1 MKTISIRGIDP
12 ELAKKLKQAASEQSK
27 SINQLVLD
35 TLRNGLGIKK
45 EKKYTKTF
53 TDLNHLFGSWSEE
66 EFKTIQKKINND
78 RKIDKDLWY
87 E

>member
-27 SINQLVLD
+27 SLNQLLLD
-35 TLRNGLGIKK
+35 ILRNNFGIQK
-45 EKKYTKTF
+45 EKKYTKIF
-53 TDLNHLFGSWSEE
+53 NDLDDLFGSWSEE
-66 EFKTIQKKINND
+66 EFKTIQEKINHD
-78 RKIDKDLWY
+78 RKIDKELWH

>member
-1 MKTISIRGIDP
+1 MKTMSIRGIDP

-35 TLRNGLGIKK
+35 ILGNSFGIRK
-45 EKKYTKTF
+45 EKKYTKIF
-53 TDLNHLFGSWSEE
+53 NDLDHLFGSWSEE
-66 EFKTIQKKINND
+66 EFKTIQNKINHD
-78 RKIDKDLWY
+78 RKIDKELWH